1 MKAAL
6 RVSIFACDLRCGS
19 RVGVENSKSEPRLS
33 GVFSSQVNQKKNLGM
48 VKRMKRWPSKRD
60 RTQHK
65 SGPGVGGCRRGLN
78 EKKNSPLIF
87 AAATF

>member
-1 MKAAL
+1 MTAAL
-6 RVSIFACDLRCGS
+6 RVSIFVCVS
-19 RVGVENSKSEPRLS
+19 RVDVENRIAKMSSAL
-33 GVFSSQVNQKKNLGM
+33 GVLSSQVNQKKNPGM
-48 VKRMKRWPSKRD
+48 AKRMKRWQSKRD
-60 RTQHK
+60 QTQHK